1 MDLGIFIPIGNNG
14 WMMSKNAP
22 QYMPSF
28 ELNRTTAERAE
39 EAGFDFLLSMVK
51 LRGFG
56 GETEFWDHNLE
67 SFNLMAGLAAVT
79 NDIQLFASV
88 ALPTLHPAMVAR
100 MASTIDDI
108 SDGRFGINIV
118 SGWNQSEYAQMGVW
132 PGDWYYEKRYDYA
145 TEYVTIMK
153 ELWATGVSDFSGEYF
168 QLDDCRLSP
177 PPRDGSVPL
186 VCAGQSD
193 RGMEFCANY
202 GDYQFIIGTGD
213 LDVVRNDA
221 GRLMAAAEESG
232 RDVGV
237 YVLFQITMG
246 ETDDEA
252 EALLTRP
259 SHERRPVEHQQH
271 LVGEASVATA
281 EAHRTRRE
289 VGRDR
294 RSRIDRRERPPVFV
308 GDGEAD
314 LVVEG
319 CRRKEAE
326 DGFHRENHSVA
337 EGALDVEPL
346 HDHPA
351 GARHARELHARG

>member
-39 EAGFDFLLSMVK
+39 AAGFEFLLSMVK

-67 SFNLMAGLAAVT
+67 SFTLMAGLAAAT
-79 NDIQLFASV
+79 ERINLFASV
-88 ALPTLHPAMVAR
+88 ALPTMHPAMVAR

-118 SGWNQSEYAQMGVW
+118 SGWNQSEYSQMNVW
-132 PGDWYYEKRYDYA
+132 PGDWYYEGRYDYA

-153 ELWATGVSDFSGEYF
+153 ELWADGVSDFKGQHF
-168 QLDDCRLSP
+168 QMDDCRLSP
-177 PPRDGSVPL
+177 PPRGGGVPL

-193 RGMEFCANY
+193 RGMQFCAEY
-202 GDYQFIIGTGD
+202 GDYQFIIGTSD
-213 LDVVRNDA
+213 LDVVRTDA
-221 GRLMAAAEESG
+221 GRLMKAAEASG

-246 ETDDEA
+246 ATDAEA
-252 EALLTRP
+252 EATWQRYRDGADL
-259 SHERRPVEHQQH
+259 
-271 LVGEASVATA
+271 EAIKFMTGQAELDTAGATA
-281 EAHRTRRE
+281 EKITEMQGAFNLNIGPIVGSHATIAATLDE
-289 VGRDR
+289 VAAIDGIKGVMCVFDDYPVATQEFGEKVMPLMTS
-294 RSRIDRRERPPVFV
+294 RS
-308 GDGEAD
+308 
-314 LVVEG
+314 
-319 CRRKEAE
+319 
-326 DGFHRENHSVA
+326 
-337 EGALDVEPL
+337 
-346 HDHPA
+346 
-351 GARHARELHARG
+351 

>member
-108 SDGRFGINIV
+108 SGGRFGINIV
-118 SGWNQSEYAQMGVW
+118 SGWNQSEYAQMGLW

-153 ELWATGVSDFSGEYF
+153 ELWATGVSDFKGEYF
-168 QLDDCRLSP
+168 QLDDCRMSP
-177 PPRDGSVPL
+177 PPRNGKVPL

-193 RGMEFCANY
+193 RGMEFCADY

-213 LDVVRNDA
+213 LDVVRSDA
-221 GRLMAAAEESG
+221 ARLMAAAETSG

-252 EALLTRP
+252 EAKW
-259 SHERRPVEHQQH
+259 QH
-271 LVGEASVATA
+271 YRDGADLEAIKFMTGQAELDTAGATA
-281 EAHRTRRE
+281 EKITEMKGAFNLNIGPI
-289 VGRDR
+289 VGSHATIAARLDEIAEIPGVAGVMCVFDDYPVATEEFGAKVMPLMK
-294 RSRIDRRERPPVFV
+294 SR
-308 GDGEAD
+308 
-314 LVVEG
+314 
-319 CRRKEAE
+319 
-326 DGFHRENHSVA
+326 N
-337 EGALDVEPL
+337 
-346 HDHPA
+346 
-351 GARHARELHARG
+351 

>member
-28 ELNRTTAERAE
+28 DLNSTTAARAE
-39 EAGFDFLLSMVK
+39 EAGFEFLLSMVK

-56 GETEFWDHNLE
+56 GDTEFWDHNLE
-67 SFNLMAGLAAVT
+67 SFTLMAGLAAAT
-79 NDIQLFASV
+79 EKINLFASV

-118 SGWNQSEYAQMGVW
+118 SGWNQSEYAQMNVW

-153 ELWATGVSDFSGEYF
+153 ELWSEGVSDFKGEFF
-168 QLDDCRLSP
+168 QMDDCRLSP
-177 PPRDGSVPL
+177 PPRDGGVPL

-193 RGMEFCANY
+193 RGMQFCAEY

-213 LDVVRNDA
+213 LDVVRADA
-221 GRLMAAAEESG
+221 ARLMQAAEVSG
-232 RDVGV
+232 RDVGI

-246 ETDDEA
+246 ETDAEA
-252 EALLTRP
+252 EATWNHYREGADL
-259 SHERRPVEHQQH
+259 
-271 LVGEASVATA
+271 EAIKFMTGQAELDTGGATA
-281 EAHRTRRE
+281 EKITEMQGAFNLNIGPIVGSHASIAAKLDE
-289 VGRDR
+289 VAAIDGVKGVMCVFDDYPVATKEFGEKVMPLMTS
-294 RSRIDRRERPPVFV
+294 RS
-308 GDGEAD
+308 
-314 LVVEG
+314 
-319 CRRKEAE
+319 
-326 DGFHRENHSVA
+326 
-337 EGALDVEPL
+337 
-346 HDHPA
+346 
-351 GARHARELHARG
+351 